1 LAKRKRNIIKNRKY
15 LLPAILAVT
24 ALNLLFIYFV
34 KYLNQKLPVSEFRFF
49 NFGNFLVF
57 LITAIVLI
65 GQVILFFRY
74 KDEFYKRGN
83 LLFVFPCAVTALLLA
98 SFILTKTPM
107 NFGNAYFLQQPL
119 NKFVIA
125 LFFFLYQLAQVMYLS
140 YIWMIIMGRRQLLFI
155 RALFEAVIIL
165 VGLIG
170 FGFFYSILSLQAKKV
185 NSSPP
190 AHADVAVVFG
200 SAVWSDNKPSPSL
213 SKRVEKAID
222 LYKAGVAGKIQL
234 TGGNA
239 PGELSEAEVAY
250 NIVKKSHID
259 LKNVLVEKKTSSSIE
274 QVQFIK
280 RELVEKGNMKNI
292 IVISDGFHLNRI
304 NEICNFH
311 NIKPQ
316 LVASEL
322 SLSWEKNIYYKLRE
336 SVGLI
341 FFWLFAI

>member
-1 LAKRKRNIIKNRKY
+1 M
-15 LLPAILAVT
+15 PAILAVT
-24 ALNLLFIYFV
+24 AFNLLFIYFV
-34 KYLNQKLPVSEFRFF
+34 KYFNQKLPVSEFRFF
-49 NFGNFLVF
+49 NFGNFLIF
-57 LITAIVLI
+57 LITSIIVI
-65 GQVILFFRY
+65 GLAALFFRD
-74 KDEFYKRGN
+74 KEEFYKRGN
-83 LLFVFPCAVTALLLA
+83 PLFMFPCAVSVLLLA
-98 SFILTKTPM
+98 SLILTKIPM
-107 NFGNAYFLQQPL
+107 NFGNVYFLQQPL
-119 NKFVIA
+119 NKFIIA
-125 LFFFLYQLAQVMYLS
+125 LFFLLYQLALIMYLS
-140 YIWMIIMGRRQLLFI
+140 YIWMIIMGRRKLLFI
-155 RALFEAVIIL
+155 RALFEAVVIL

-185 NSSPP
+185 NSALPT
-190 AHADVAVVFG
+190 HADVAVVFG

-222 LYKAGVAGKIQL
+222 LYKSGVAGKIQL

-250 NIVKKSHID
+250 NIVKKSRID
-259 LKNVLVEKKTSSSIE
+259 LKNVLIEKKTSSSIE

-316 LVASEL
+316 LVPSEL
-322 SLSWEKNIYYKLRE
+322 ALSWEKNIYYKLRE